1 MLWGPWMVTMVVTP
15 MSLLRVGGRNCS
27 RAGKSVPVADSDLS
41 KGAGVVRGWAR
52 IKVCWRQWTLRISE

>member
-1 MLWGPWMVTMVVTP
+1 

-52 IKVCWRQWTLRISE
+52 IKVCWRQWKLRISE